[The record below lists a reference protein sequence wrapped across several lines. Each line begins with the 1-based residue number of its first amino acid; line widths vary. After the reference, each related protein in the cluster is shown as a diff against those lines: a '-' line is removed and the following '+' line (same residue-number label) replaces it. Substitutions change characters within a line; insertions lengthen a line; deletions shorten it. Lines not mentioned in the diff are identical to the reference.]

1 MGFKKTGPVEITH
14 VFTLDEEKDSTNL
27 GLNVEAFEKAKQEKK
42 EGEQN
47 VQENR
52 NNWYIKCY
60 RI

>member
-52 NNWYIKCY
+52 NN
-60 RI
+60 